1 MFFIVHYDRAREQTH
16 NKFARFYGHK
26 LPCLQPSDSAII
38 EDLDRRTQNR
48 MARGDPGDWETLGRV
63 PISTAV
69 DSLNGSRGWQ
79 QGAEL
84 MNCLFWVNISKQRA
98 PKRSGAS
105 N

>member
-48 MARGDPGDWETLGRV
+48 MARGVPGDWETLGRV

-69 DSLNGSRGWQ
+69 DSLNGSRGLATGRRIDELSILGKYLEAT
-79 QGAEL
+79 GAKAIWGL
-84 MNCLFWVNISKQRA
+84 
-98 PKRSGAS
+98 
-105 N
+105 